1 MWYQAT
7 LPRQKQLF
15 TLPLNAFDQQ
25 RYDQQR
31 YGREF
36 SSAAGKLRLA
46 ISYRRIVV
54 DEPPHIPNPHFT
66 FFSAFVAFYAQK
78 GAPPSQIDASEA
90 WQLSHAYV
98 GPSCSR
104 VENPWRAY
112 RNPTHL
118 PLQQPTLPPLLS
130 PRKRYAH
137 RCCET
142 SGALSSHPAHRGSCV
157 AFSIR
162 LARQCIHIVSGNLRV
177 QQRASLHKP
186 VSSRVEA
193 KQNNSASSNA

>member
-1 MWYQAT
+1 MTLSYSAAYLVMKKGRRVGVWYQAT

-66 FFSAFVAFYAQK
+66 FLLLLLLFVPQK
-78 GAPPSQIDASEA
+78 VTPPSQIDASEA
-90 WQLSHAYV
+90 
-98 GPSCSR
+98 
-104 VENPWRAY
+104 
-112 RNPTHL
+112 
-118 PLQQPTLPPLLS
+118 
-130 PRKRYAH
+130 
-137 RCCET
+137 
-142 SGALSSHPAHRGSCV
+142 
-157 AFSIR
+157 
-162 LARQCIHIVSGNLRV
+162 
-177 QQRASLHKP
+177 
-186 VSSRVEA
+186 
-193 KQNNSASSNA
+193 